1 MNSLSLFL
9 PIDQTTQLNYYTM
22 AVKGLGQIDQQYD
35 GSKLRIG
42 IIHAR
47 WNRSV
52 IDALVKGAIA
62 RMQELGVPESSII
75 VETVPGS
82 YELPYGTK
90 RFVEREKKNGTP
102 LDAVIPIGVL
112 IKGST
117 MHFEYISDS
126 VTHALMN
133 LQDKVHI
140 PVIFGLLTCMTEEQA
155 LARAGIDAAHS
166 MHNHGEDWGACAVE
180 MALKFGPTA
189 F

>member
-1 MNSLSLFL
+1 
-9 PIDQTTQLNYYTM
+9 M

-47 WNRSV
+47 WNIAV
-52 IDALVKGAIA
+52 IDALVEGAIK
-62 RMQELGVPESSII
+62 RMLSLGVKEENII

-90 RFVEREKKNGTP
+90 RFVENQKQAGTP

-133 LQDKVHI
+133 LQDKI
-140 PVIFGLLTCMTEEQA
+140 NTPVIFGLLTCLTEDQA
-155 LARAGIDAAHS
+155 LARAGIDEAKS

-180 MALKFGPTA
+180 MSIKFGV
-189 F
+189 